1 MRKPGYTPSTMKPM
15 RSLIVL
21 LVLSMGQVGALPT
34 DSDGI
39 AVRLSLDKQR
49 YTVGEQIQVR
59 VEVQNQGSE
68 ALIIPN
74 LTTAAD
80 VRAGYVQFDLTDA
93 KGRRQTPQ
101 LRVSELLG
109 SVQLEPDWRLLLG
122 QWLVLYPQTS
132 FTSQLSLDGATFP
145 FLTKPGRYKL
155 SATYSSAGLSYGV
168 NYRRLGLKEK
178 DVASLRF
185 PSWSG
190 KVRSNSVWI
199 SIVPAHLQRK

>member
-1 MRKPGYTPSTMKPM
+1 MRF
-15 RSLIVL
+15 LAAF
-21 LVLSMGQVGALPT
+21 LVLSIGQAGIISAA
-34 DSDGI
+34 SDNI
-39 AVRLSLDKQR
+39 VVRLSLGKQR
-49 YTVGEQIQVR
+49 YVVGGEIPVR

-74 LTTAAD
+74 LTTDAD

-93 KGRRQTPQ
+93 KGRRQLPQ

-168 NYRRLGLKEK
+168 NYRRLGLKEQ

-185 PSWSG
+185 RSWSG

-199 SIVPAHLQRK
+199 TIVPAQAQGKKQQR